1 MRLIARELLVG
12 IRLGE
17 VPEETPAVPLVQD
30 FQTLQKRLRLK
41 PEALEKNLD
50 LDLREE
56 TDRNRSALLHRLRLL
71 GVDWGVPDHAAMKS
85 KGTFHEFWKL
95 RWDPAFTIKL
105 IEAGTFGNT
114 IEQAAAGKLR
124 KLAAESDDLRTLSAL
139 LQDALL
145 ADTGDA
151 IAALVRKIQNVS
163 AVASDV
169 TLLMQTLPQLAAVL
183 RYGNV
188 RQADESMV
196 RAIIDGIIPR
206 ITINLG
212 GAVSSLN
219 DDAAAQMEQQIRAT
233 HSAIE
238 LVESQ
243 DHTTAW
249 LDCLARIIDQDSIHG
264 LIRGRATRILLD
276 ATRIDVAEVG
286 RRLSLALSRGADPF
300 QTARWIEGFLSGSAL
315 LLIHD
320 ARLLGI
326 IDEWVSA
333 INPDIF
339 TELLPLLRRT
349 FSSFPPP
356 ERRQIGQII
365 AKGKSASPAAAKPD
379 ESIDHARAAEA
390 LPLLLQIFGGKS

>member
-1 MRLIARELLVG
+1 
-12 IRLGE
+12 
-17 VPEETPAVPLVQD
+17 
-30 FQTLQKRLRLK
+30 
-41 PEALEKNLD
+41 
-50 LDLREE
+50 
-56 TDRNRSALLHRLRLL
+56 
-71 GVDWGVPDHAAMKS
+71 
-85 KGTFHEFWKL
+85 
-95 RWDPAFTIKL
+95 
-105 IEAGTFGNT
+105 
-114 IEQAAAGKLR
+114 KLR
-124 KLAAESDDLRTLSAL
+124 KLAAESDDLNTLSAL

-151 IAALVRKIQNVS
+151 VADLVLKIQNVS

-196 RAIIDGIIPR
+196 RQIIDGLVPR

-219 DDAAAQMEQQIRAT
+219 DDAAAQMEQHIRAT

-264 LIRGRATRILLD
+264 LLRGRATRILLD
-276 ATRIDVAEVG
+276 AARIEVTEVG

-315 LLIHD
+315 LHIHD
-320 ARLLGI
+320 SRLLSI

-365 AKGKSASPAAAKPD
+365 ARGKSASPDAAKLD
-379 ESIDHARAAEA
+379 ESIDHQRAAEA
-390 LPLLLQIFGGKS
+390 LPLLIQIFGGKS

>member
-1 MRLIARELLVG
+1 
-12 IRLGE
+12 
-17 VPEETPAVPLVQD
+17 
-30 FQTLQKRLRLK
+30 
-41 PEALEKNLD
+41 
-50 LDLREE
+50 
-56 TDRNRSALLHRLRLL
+56 
-71 GVDWGVPDHAAMKS
+71 
-85 KGTFHEFWKL
+85 
-95 RWDPAFTIKL
+95 
-105 IEAGTFGNT
+105 
-114 IEQAAAGKLR
+114 
-124 KLAAESDDLRTLSAL
+124 L

-151 IAALVRKIQNVS
+151 VADLVLKIQNVS

-196 RAIIDGIIPR
+196 RQIIDGLVPR

-219 DDAAAQMEQQIRAT
+219 DDAAAQMEQHIRAT

-238 LVESQ
+238 LVESSE
-243 DHTTAW
+243 HTTAW

-264 LIRGRATRILLD
+264 LLRGRATRILLD

-320 ARLLGI
+320 SRLLSI
-326 IDEWVSA
+326 MDEWVSA

-365 AKGKSASPAAAKPD
+365 VRGKSASPAAAKLD
-379 ESIDHARAAEA
+379 ESIDHQRAAEA
-390 LPLLLQIFGGKS
+390 LPLLIQIFGGKS